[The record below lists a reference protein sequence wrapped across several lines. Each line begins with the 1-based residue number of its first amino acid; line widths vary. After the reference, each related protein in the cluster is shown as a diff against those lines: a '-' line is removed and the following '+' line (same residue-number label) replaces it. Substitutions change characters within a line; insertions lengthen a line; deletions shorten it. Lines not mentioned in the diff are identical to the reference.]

1 MPSSADPLP
10 GLLRAALFIAE
21 PTQSLRVWFHAP
33 PHGASG
39 TGPRR
44 KLIDLAKMRS
54 FWPFADSVT
63 SACAGLTTQPV
74 YGWHNLPVACQWQKE
89 NYI

>member
-1 MPSSADPLP
+1 
-10 GLLRAALFIAE
+10 
-21 PTQSLRVWFHAP
+21 
-33 PHGASG
+33 
-39 TGPRR
+39 
-44 KLIDLAKMRS
+44 MRS